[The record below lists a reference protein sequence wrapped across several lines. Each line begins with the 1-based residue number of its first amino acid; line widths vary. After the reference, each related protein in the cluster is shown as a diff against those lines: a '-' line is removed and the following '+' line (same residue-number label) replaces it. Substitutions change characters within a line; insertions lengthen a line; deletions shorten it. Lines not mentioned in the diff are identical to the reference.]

1 MNFVKSKLRN
11 RMQGELL
18 NAVLAVRYGLKRND
32 QVCSSYVIPK
42 EVIKNVRK
50 SIVYSAAPIAE
61 NEVPVLVVDDDD
73 WLCN

>member
-1 MNFVKSKLRN
+1 MLKSKLRN

-42 EVIKNVRK
+42 EVIKNVGK